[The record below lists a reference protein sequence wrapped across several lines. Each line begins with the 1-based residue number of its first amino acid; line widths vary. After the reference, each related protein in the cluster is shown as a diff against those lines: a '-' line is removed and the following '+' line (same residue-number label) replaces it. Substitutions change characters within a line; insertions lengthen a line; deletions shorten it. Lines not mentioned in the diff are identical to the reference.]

1 MKTRLTVLPI
11 LIAALSV
18 LIPAQEQGTE
28 TLTLEHCIDTAIR
41 NNPLILS
48 SVQQYQASLAR
59 IHQAKAFEQPSI
71 NWDSDLQD
79 RLFDFRNPGE
89 WYFGISQPLE
99 FPGKQAVRGKIAGKE
114 SEEILQEIDLLKLD
128 IVYQVKQAFYGLLLA
143 QETLR
148 YVRQDLELSQDY
160 LDKARLKYE
169 AGDVAQVEVLRA
181 QVEVSKA
188 QNELRRATNDV
199 RLSRAYLN
207 YLMARRKYEPLEI
220 SGELKTK
227 PISLDLE
234 HLRDRALAFRPEI
247 KKINFS
253 LERERLQKTA
263 AQLSYLP
270 DFELGVNR
278 HKVAG
283 EGDWWDVTLSFN
295 VPLFFWQPAKGEIAE
310 AQANILGL
318 QKEEEHL
325 KNTVSLEVEDAYLNA
340 VAATNQI
347 KLFEDEILTQAE
359 EVYNMFLFSYQEGEI
374 GGFELIEARRTLI
387 ESRTSY
393 ADALFN
399 YRAAI
404 AALEKSIGQI
414 LEGDSNH
421 E

>member
-318 QKEEEHL
+318 QREEEHL

-347 KLFEDEILTQAE
+347 KLFEDDILTQAE